1 MSYLNLWCIIVMQ
14 WWDLVRKTFDQ
25 FDQSFCEKLK
35 LRSIGIIQE
44 RLKKI
49 WFDILMTSKNAYSWT
64 RRSAIAEKASCIC
77 ATMVMQY
84 HSMST
89 LSAKLYSKK
98 PLKRSDLFL
107 KPPLQS
113 PDLLVPLPR
122 IRFPFRSRVCSR
134 RENASCSCQSC
145 VRDRGPYTQLH
156 LTSVNLSVSVL

>member
-1 MSYLNLWCIIVMQ
+1 MHYCNATMGFSAEDIWSVWSKLLRESKITEHRNNT
-14 WWDLVRKTFDQ
+14 RKTA
-25 FDQSFCEKLK
+25 
-35 LRSIGIIQE
+35 
-44 RLKKI
+44 KI
-49 WFDILMTSKNAYSWT
+49 WFDILMTSKNAHSWT

-145 VRDRGPYTQLH
+145 VRDRGPYTQVH